1 MVLAVDIGTSS
12 MKGGL
17 ISKEGYLFS
26 YHRVRFPHAAIS
38 RESHFSAELWMEGL
52 KEIVA
57 AVGSAKISAVAISGN
72 GPTMVPVASS
82 GKPLGPVLLWHLKQS
97 EDQEKTTSYY
107 LPKIS
112 WLKKN
117 DPEIYEKADLFLS
130 CPELLM
136 YQLTGEAV
144 MITPHQDFLPFI
156 WSNDVL
162 DRLGLDREKFPRI
175 VEMGTLA
182 GRVAQNP
189 YLKTELNPGIPVVAC
204 GSDFM
209 ASLIGSGAVF
219 PGKIC
224 DRAGTSEGI
233 NYCSEISIGNPHL
246 RELPHAI
253 RGYTNISAILSS
265 TGSLF
270 EWYRHL
276 TGQESFRYDQ
286 TMEGVSKTLVEQDHP
301 QFFPNLKQGY
311 LWEFSHGMF
320 TGLDPE
326 QGRYELGRS
335 VMEAI
340 GFAVRRSLE
349 LFESQGLPVHDL
361 RISGGQGKS
370 RVWNQM
376 KADITGKII
385 LIPEIEDAE
394 LLGDACIAAVALG
407 RFTDIQ
413 SASLKLVQMKH
424 EIYPDKKNQ
433 KIYDAKYRHYR
444 ENCERVMTF
453 YRRENGPEDTYCL

>member
-1 MVLAVDIGTSS
+1 MILAVDIGTSS

-17 ISKEGYLFS
+17 ISRDGFLFS
-26 YHRVRFPHAAIS
+26 YHRVRFPHDALS
-38 RESHFSAELWMEGL
+38 RVSSFSAGLWEKGL
-52 KEIVA
+52 AEIIS
-57 AVGSAKISAVAISGN
+57 AVGPSKVNAVAISGN
-72 GPTMVPVASS
+72 GPTMVPLDSG
-82 GKPLGPVLLWHLKQS
+82 GKPLDSVLLWHFNQS
-97 EDQEKTTSYY
+97 HDLDKTTSYY

-112 WLKKN
+112 WLKKH
-117 DPEIYEKADLFLS
+117 DRERYDKAALFLS
-130 CPELLM
+130 CPEYLM
-136 YQLTGEAV
+136 YQLTGQAV
-144 MITPHQDFLPFI
+144 MVSPHKDFLPYVWDDESF
-156 WSNDVL
+156 L
-162 DRLGLDREKFPRI
+162 RMGLDKSKFPEI
-175 VEMGTLA
+175 VEMGTITGTVSPNA
-182 GRVAQNP
+182 R
-189 YLKTELNPGIPVVAC
+189 LKTELKPGIPVIAC

-209 ASLIGSGAVF
+209 ASLIGTGAVY
-219 PGKIC
+219 PGRIC

-246 RELPHAI
+246 RELPHAV

-286 TMEGVSKTLVEQDHP
+286 TMDGVSRTSVEQDHP

-311 LWEFSHGMF
+311 LWEFSNGMF

-326 QGRYELGRS
+326 QGRYELGRA

-349 LFESQGLPVHDL
+349 LFEGQGLPVEDL

-376 KADITGKII
+376 KADITGKKI

-394 LLGDACIAAVALG
+394 LLGDACLASVALR
-407 RFTDIQ
+407 RFPDIQ
-413 SASLKLVQMKH
+413 TASDALVQMKH
-424 EIYPDKKNQ
+424 EITPGEENR
-433 KIYDAKYRHYR
+433 KIYDRKYLRYR
-444 ENCERVMTF
+444 ENCQRVMDF
-453 YRRENGPEDTYCL
+453 YKSGNSYAVSVCL

>member
-1 MVLAVDIGTSS
+1 

-38 RESHFSAELWMEGL
+38 RVSNFSADLWMDGL
-52 KEIVA
+52 KEIVS
-57 AVGSAKISAVAISGN
+57 AVGPAKISAIAISGN
-72 GPTMVPVASS
+72 GPTMVPLSRS
-82 GKPLGPVLLWHLKQS
+82 GKPLGPVLLWHFNQS
-97 EDQEKTTSYY
+97 EGQDKTSSYY

-117 DPEIYEKADLFLS
+117 SPEVYDKADLFLS

-144 MITPHQDFLPFI
+144 MVAPHQDFLPYI
-156 WSNDVL
+156 WNDQAL
-162 DRLGLDREKFPRI
+162 DLMGLDREKFPRI
-175 VEMGTLA
+175 VEMGSVA
-182 GRVAQNP
+182 GTVADKP
-189 YLKTELNPGIPVVAC
+189 YLETELKPGTPVVAC

-233 NYCSEISIGNPHL
+233 NYCSEVSIGNPHL
-246 RELPHAI
+246 RELPHAVK
-253 RGYTNISAILSS
+253 GYTNISAILSS

-286 TMEGVSKTLVEQDHP
+286 TMDGVNRTSVEQDHP

-311 LWEFSHGMF
+311 LWEFSNGMF

-349 LFESQGLPVHDL
+349 LFESQGLPVEDL

-376 KADITGKII
+376 KADITGKVI

-394 LLGDACIAAVALG
+394 LLGDACLAAVALG
-407 RFTDIQ
+407 RFSNIQ
-413 SASLKLVQMKH
+413 NASLELVQMKH
-424 EIYPDKKNQ
+424 EIFPDKKNQ
-433 KIYDAKYRHYR
+433 GIYDSKYKRYR
-444 ENCERVMTF
+444 DNCERVMAF
-453 YRRENGPEDTYCL
+453 YRSENGLGNSICL